1 MTRKHFEIENGGSC
15 ALRQGNAA
23 ACRSRYC
30 RVHHLPGTI
39 FTRWLRAIT
48 NASDQR
54 LRAKRQIFAET
65 MRDERRKQLRG
76 TPLKLSED
84 KRDQAAR
91 TIRARRMETLN
102 QTGMTLTH
110 HAAAEQMEV
119 PETEVEDSIRS
130 RPNAGTMHRDE
141 SCLVRA

>member
-1 MTRKHFEIENGGSC
+1 
-15 ALRQGNAA
+15 
-23 ACRSRYC
+23 
-30 RVHHLPGTI
+30 
-39 FTRWLRAIT
+39 
-48 NASDQR
+48 
-54 LRAKRQIFAET
+54 